1 MCNNVNMRFSRVA
14 KNDEFFTL
22 YDDVAAEIMRYA
34 PYLRGKRILCP
45 FSDHRYSKVVRFLK
59 DYFHVL
65 GLAHLTATC
74 IDNGGGAWRYDYDGK
89 TETVIPLTQGG
100 SFDSQEVT
108 EIMYRSDVVIDN
120 PPFSKFRIIFLW
132 LVNAP
137 GLRNNFI
144 INN

>member
-1 MCNNVNMRFSRVA
+1 MRFSRVA
-14 KNDEFFTL
+14 KNDDYFTL
-22 YDDVAAEIMRYA
+22 YDDVAAEIKRYA
-34 PYLRGKRILCP
+34 PYLKGKRILCP
-45 FSDHRYSKVVRFLK
+45 FSDYRYSKVVRFLK

-89 TETVIPLTQGG
+89 KETVIPLTQGG
-100 SFDSQEVT
+100 SFESPEVT

-137 GLRNNFI
+137 GIRKYYS